1 MSMSMRNKQAKLSNW
16 HLRDVELEELHSQ
29 TLTEA
34 LHGKLGSR
42 VDVVKHH
49 SYQASDDRQEF
60 SGVPVYPP
68 LLSAHAPND
77 LNYHFNSSFPCPPT
91 PPLHSHYLSHSSSTA
106 WQACSLTTCQTCLL
120 SLSPEHTCACSPCSP
135 ITLLTTMMCPPFRFF
150 MSGMTSLIMRITP
163 KKLVSKTFF
172 ISSMGMLSSGPT
184 RPIPALLT
192 VRRRKKIGFYVR
204 KKRQASNSARHCED
218 VFYPLRTSTCRSLIP
233 LIHCL
238 TDSSLQTSRTARE
251 RVFPY
256 ASPAASTSLSL
267 RFRSRIV
274 AITVNKCRWR
284 ETDLVSSPHY
294 VDDTVYEDKD
304 CKKESSNFSY
314 VCMSVFFFF
323 LSYFWYHRYGH
334 DQTLSSHLTY

>member
-1 MSMSMRNKQAKLSNW
+1 MRNKRAKLSNW

-60 SGVPVYPP
+60 SGVPVYPRCFLHTHPMTSITTLTLHSLVHP
-68 LLSAHAPND
+68 LLPCTVITSVIRQAQRDRPVVWPRAKPA
-77 LNYHFNSSFPCPPT
+77 SS
-91 PPLHSHYLSHSSSTA
+91 H
-106 WQACSLTTCQTCLL
+106 
-120 SLSPEHTCACSPCSP
+120 SPEHTCACSPCSP

-192 VRRRKKIGFYVR
+192 VRRRKKIRFYVR
-204 KKRQASNSARHCED
+204 KKRQTSNSARHCED

-284 ETDLVSSPHY
+284 ETDLVNSPHY
-294 VDDTVYEDKD
+294 VDDTLYEDKD
-304 CKKESSNFSY
+304 CKKESSNFLMF
-314 VCMSVFFFF
+314 VCQCLFFA
-323 LSYFWYHRYGH
+323 SYFWYHRYGH